1 MVTICVTVFY
11 PHVQVTG
18 SRQALLM
25 DAALRNMV
33 GYTIA
38 EWSHYDDMPTV
49 HHTKQIH
56 VYLKELLYN

>member
-1 MVTICVTVFY
+1 
-11 PHVQVTG
+11 
-18 SRQALLM
+18 M

-33 GYTIA
+33 GYPTA

-56 VYLKELLYN
+56 VYLKNCFIIDAIHSSRMGETAL